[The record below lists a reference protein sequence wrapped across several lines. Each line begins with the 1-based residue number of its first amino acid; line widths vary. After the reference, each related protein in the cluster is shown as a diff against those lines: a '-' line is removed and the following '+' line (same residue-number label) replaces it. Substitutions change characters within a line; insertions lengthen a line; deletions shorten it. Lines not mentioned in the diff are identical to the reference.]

1 MGMFVGFISL
11 SSTINRLI
19 SIINLIFVILLKKQ
33 IHIPKKE
40 I

>member
-1 MGMFVGFISL
+1 MHAGFTSL

-19 SIINLIFVILLKKQ
+19 SINNPIFVILLKKQ
-33 IHIPKKE
+33 ILIPKKE